1 LWPAALRLRQDQLP
15 KPFEDGTFVIR
26 SEYSTTYMF
35 ETLPYAMEY
44 DGSELVLVEAYTLM
58 QEIDYEYGG
67 VFCFV
72 ADVSKL
78 TDRQLHWLLEEDVE
92 SRAYIDGGKNEFDF
106 TGLRSLGKVYDD
118 RYLYF
123 CFMADSVNRNPID
136 GSEVSLSSTLNNA
149 LNSEPAELVYTYSYT
164 ISEANYVTDEQ
175 ALPDSV
181 KRATLQ
187 AINMA
192 TERYVDMLK

>member
-1 LWPAALRLRQDQLP
+1 
-15 KPFEDGTFVIR
+15 
-26 SEYSTTYMF
+26 
-35 ETLPYAMEY
+35 
-44 DGSELVLVEAYTLM
+44 
-58 QEIDYEYGG
+58 
-67 VFCFV
+67 
-72 ADVSKL
+72 VSKL

-136 GSEVSLSSTLNNA
+136 GSEVRLSSTLNNA